1 MSIFKRSKTQ
11 RAHTAIWHHSIPNQ
25 LGCMWFFFCYFYD
38 ILENIFSV
46 VPGDAAHGN
55 NSNDINDANANDANV
70 TTVSGKTVDYETL
83 EATEELLNSSEFLN
97 NLNNDNNDQEVD
109 EDDDDDDD
117 LLIDGSSEILTKQEI
132 KNLSFSLPDR
142 LMCCTWRK
150 SFFSSRDG
158 FSLRTLYRKQE
169 DHTSRPAVL
178 VTLPIQKKLFLW
190 NDSLVI

>member
-1 MSIFKRSKTQ
+1 
-11 RAHTAIWHHSIPNQ
+11 
-25 LGCMWFFFCYFYD
+25 
-38 ILENIFSV
+38 
-46 VPGDAAHGN
+46 
-55 NSNDINDANANDANV
+55 
-70 TTVSGKTVDYETL
+70 L

-97 NLNNDNNDQEVD
+97 NLNNGNNDQNDQEVD

-169 DHTSRPAVL
+169 DHISRPAVL
-178 VTLPIQKKLFLW
+178 VKFPIQKKK
-190 NDSLVI
+190 NISLK